1 MYPRSQILFP
11 YSCIRQLRDLQ
22 DGQWSELV
30 DRVADQE
37 ESSEEG
43 LAFALMMIDLCSC
56 ESCDQGSYKASL
68 GCDICSQRV
77 VMGVK
82 NSKALT
88 KRFEKALENIRKY
101 LSENSE
107 LSAMRDAET
116 EQEES
121 CDQRQTG

>member
-82 NSKALT
+82 NSKALM
-88 KRFEKALENIRKY
+88 KRYDKALETIRQYFAEKQEI
-101 LSENSE
+101 SEKI
-107 LSAMRDAET
+107 AEAG
-116 EQEES
+116 EE
-121 CDQRQTG
+121 D